1 MTISRISGGC
11 LQGLTLRKLYSCKN
25 NCILDGGIG
34 QDTWSDWKNSLNILQ
49 RDHDKT
55 FSLNAGYPM
64 ATMAGALRVRLEKIG
79 DYTLGDNQEPVTIE
93 KCKKAISIMNLTTL
107 LFCIV
112 VSVPIMSILYLAGW
126 WRLVLGIP

>member
-1 MTISRISGGC
+1 MVISAKIVGA
-11 LQGLTLRKLYSCKN
+11 
-25 NCILDGGIG
+25 
-34 QDTWSDWKNSLNILQ
+34 DWKNSFNILQ
-49 RDHDKT
+49 RDHDRT

-79 DYTLGDNQEPVTIE
+79 YYTLGDEQEPVTLE
-93 KCKKAISIMNLTTL
+93 KCKDAISIMKVTTV

-112 VSVPIMSILYLAGW
+112 ISVPVMLVLYLAGW

>member
-1 MTISRISGGC
+1 LMVVSA
-11 LQGLTLRKLYSCKN
+11 K
-25 NCILDGGIG
+25 ILGA
-34 QDTWSDWKNSLNILQ
+34 DWKNSLNILQ

-79 DYTLGDNQEPVTIE
+79 HYTLGDNQEPVTIE
-93 KCKKAISIMNLTTL
+93 KCKKAISIMKLTTL

-112 VSVPIMSILYLAGW
+112 VSVPLMMLLYLVGW
-126 WRLVLGIP
+126 WRFVLGIP